1 MRVVILGIGNLLLS
15 DESVGVRALEALR
28 DSHDVPPEVTLI
40 DGGTSGMELLED
52 LEGVD
57 LLIVLDAVFANRT
70 PGSFIRLSGDEV
82 PVFFRRMLSPHQVG
96 LSEVLASLD
105 LLGRAPREVVVL
117 GVQPLTF
124 ETGMMLSAPVAA
136 RAPSSSRCSP
146 ARFSASMWSIGPSS
160 APKLCRSSSDHA

>member
-57 LLIVLDAVFANRT
+57 LLIVLDAVFANRA

-136 RAPSSSRCSP
+136 RVPDLVNAAVRELDAHGIRLEPRAMP
-146 ARFSASMWSIGPSS
+146 IA
-160 APKLCRSSSDHA
+160 KLA

>member
-28 DSHDVPPEVTLI
+28 DGYDVPPEVTLI

-52 LEGVD
+52 LEDVD
-57 LLIVLDAVFANRT
+57 LLIVLDAVFAKRA

-124 ETGMMLSAPVAA
+124 ATGMDLSAPVAA
-136 RAPSSSRCSP
+136 RLPELVEAAVRELEAHGIRLEPRAMP
-146 ARFSASMWSIGPSS
+146 LARLA
-160 APKLCRSSSDHA
+160 